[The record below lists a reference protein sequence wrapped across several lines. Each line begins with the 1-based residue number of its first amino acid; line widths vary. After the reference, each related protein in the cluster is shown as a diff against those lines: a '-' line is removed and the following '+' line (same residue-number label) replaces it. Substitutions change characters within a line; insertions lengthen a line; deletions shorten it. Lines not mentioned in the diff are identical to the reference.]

1 MSLIVEL
8 PLAQYPADAFKNF
21 DAAHPLSYDNC
32 RALAWTARLAYEDD
46 ADPEKRK
53 AIRERWGLIDGG
65 SLRGAGSALLPA
77 ASTRGMCLVNKDTLI
92 VAFKGSD
99 PLVVANWITDADA
112 LPNVDGVHSG
122 FAEAVDAIWVK
133 LEVMMRKHG
142 SRKVFFTGHSL
153 GGALAVVAAQRV
165 EAKLGVEV
173 DAVVTFGAPRVASG
187 LFATRYGHLQRR
199 TLRFI
204 HGQDIVPA
212 VPPENAGYI
221 HVGRYVRCDSGA
233 QFQRQALL
241 GPLEGDFPPFQ
252 RSVLQD
258 ALATPL
264 GMAEGLK
271 LLWSG
276 RTWQMQMGSLLPAPF
291 RDHLPDFYCNA
302 FA

>member
-8 PLAQYPADAFKNF
+8 PLAQYPVDAFRNF

-77 ASTRGMCLVNKDTLI
+77 ASTRGMCLVNKDALI

-276 RTWQMQMGSLLPAPF
+276 RTWQLQMGSLLPAPF
-291 RDHLPDFYCNA
+291 RDHLPDFYCAA